1 MNILFSLFAEEEPLI
16 EAAPAVN
23 EAANV
28 SKNVLEDPV
37 WGPIIL
43 VAVFIVASVLGYII
57 IKKVPSLLHTPLMS
71 GMNALSG
78 VTGLG
83 ALIAGIVCA
92 INSEFIMMAIAFCA
106 AAFAMINVAGGFAV
120 THKMLRMF
128 NKKNKE
134 GDNA

>member
-1 MNILFSLFAEEEPLI
+1 MGILTH
-16 EAAPAVN
+16 
-23 EAANV
+23 
-28 SKNVLEDPV
+28 PV
-37 WGPIIL
+37 WGPVIL
-43 VAVFIVASVLGYII
+43 VGVFVAASVLGYII

-78 VTGLG
+78 VTVLG

-92 INSEFIMMAIAFCA
+92 IGGRYVMMAIALLA

-128 NKKNKE
+128 DKKGSKE
-134 GDNA
+134 GEDA